1 MKHFTRIPV
10 SNKWWIDCGWSN
22 IYGNKAWV
30 YWLAS
35 EEQSSIKV
43 IVKRPSIHHHIDTY
57 CQPRV
62 IIVTT
67 ILIRPNTRRHSKN
80 TSPSRDFKNT
90 KENIKGRGKEKAL

>member
-1 MKHFTRIPV
+1 MVDRLWLVKYLWKQSMGLLV
-10 SNKWWIDCGWSN
+10 SQRRTE
-22 IYGNKAWV
+22 
-30 YWLAS
+30 L
-35 EEQSSIKV
+35 IKV

-67 ILIRPNTRRHSKN
+67 ILIRSNTRRHSKN